1 MHVFKIQRKFKTI
14 SFISFQGLLCIG
26 VLLKIVTKSLQTYVL
41 VFKTV
46 RAALMSNLM
55 SWKEFSVVKPAC
67 FVVYPWRPKQSGI
80 SHGARVASCCMLA
93 DTKKAQNKAQI
104 WHIRT
109 LTCVSVHVH
118 THTYTHR
125 KQEEEERHFL
135 KIPDLTKKKKK
146 RT

>member
-1 MHVFKIQRKFKTI
+1 
-14 SFISFQGLLCIG
+14 
-26 VLLKIVTKSLQTYVL
+26 
-41 VFKTV
+41 
-46 RAALMSNLM
+46 
-55 SWKEFSVVKPAC
+55 
-67 FVVYPWRPKQSGI
+67 
-80 SHGARVASCCMLA
+80 MLA

-146 RT
+146 YLNYLTEAKRIHDSR